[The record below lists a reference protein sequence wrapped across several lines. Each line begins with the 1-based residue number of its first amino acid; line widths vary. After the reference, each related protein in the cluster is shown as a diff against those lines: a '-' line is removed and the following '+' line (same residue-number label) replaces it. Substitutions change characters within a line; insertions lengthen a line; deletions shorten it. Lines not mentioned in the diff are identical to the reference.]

1 VWQDDRGTTTTNAAF
16 GATTGTGS
24 TTPFNNAP
32 GNTTDVFID
41 SRIRFNPEIALDN
54 GFVAGGLLE
63 FNTGGGSFT
72 ARRTFAYVQSNRFGE
87 VRLGNQNSVLADMEF
102 REPSLHRGYT
112 AGVVDSAL
120 LENLVLNPTGSSF
133 AGGTMLV
140 GPDQGLGGV
149 PRMDS
154 INYYTPR
161 IEGFQLGVSFAPEV
175 SQNRSNASALPL
187 TAGSQ
192 ASYRNNWTVAAN
204 FNRTFD
210 PGIVVRLSG
219 GYSRAYAPNQGGQ
232 GSSLGSPSGVG
243 LGAGSPDPYWWYVGG
258 YVGYA
263 GLSVGAAYGR
273 SVFRNF
279 STGSNTNGVPTYLN
293 TIVSDGYA
301 WTVGATYN
309 YGPFGVGVTF
319 MDGRN
324 SDCSTTGVQ
333 LGACGSRDRN
343 TVLVINGS
351 YQLGPG
357 VFWEAGYFHT
367 KLTGNEWNNGTFV
380 GSTASVPGVITPTA
394 TGATQGTIQSNR
406 ADGIWT
412 GLAIV
417 F

>member
-1 VWQDDRGTTTTNAAF
+1 
-16 GATTGTGS
+16 
-24 TTPFNNAP
+24 
-32 GNTTDVFID
+32 
-41 SRIRFNPEIALDN
+41 L
-54 GFVAGGLLE
+54 
-63 FNTGGGSFT
+63 
-72 ARRTFAYVQSNRFGE
+72 QSARFGE
-87 VRLGNQNSVLADMEF
+87 LRLGNQNSVLADMEY

-120 LENLVLNPTGSSF
+120 IENLMLNPTGSSF
-133 AGGTMLV
+133 AGGSMLV

-161 IEGFQLGVSFAPEV
+161 IEGFQLGVSFAPEL
-175 SQNRSNASALPL
+175 SQNRSGASAIPL
-187 TAGSQ
+187 ENGSQ

-219 GYSRAYAPNQGGQ
+219 GYSRAYAPEQGGQ
-232 GSSLGSPSGVG
+232 GSNSQSPGGVG
-243 LGAGSPDPYWWYVGG
+243 LAIGSPDPYWWYVGG

-263 GLSVGAAYGR
+263 GFSLGASYGR

-279 STGSNTNGVPTYLN
+279 TSGSSGGTPAYFN

-301 WTVGATYN
+301 WTVGAAYN
-309 YGPFGVGVTF
+309 YGPYGVAVTF
-319 MDGRN
+319 MDARN
-324 SDCSTTGVQ
+324 SDCSTTAIQ
-333 LGACGSRDRN
+333 IGACGSRDRN
-343 TVLVINGS
+343 TIVVVNGS

-357 VFWEAGYFHT
+357 VFWELGVFHA
-367 KLTGNEWNNGTFV
+367 KLTGNEWNAGTFV
-380 GSTASVPGVITPTA
+380 GTTTVGIGAVTQASTASGAAQNGLQNNRA
-394 TGATQGTIQSNR
+394 TGV
-406 ADGIWT
+406 WT